1 MVNEILDAFKD
12 GKQDNAVFWIKA
24 KGRMILIQY
33 FALRD
38 TKGKYI
44 GTLEASQDIT
54 DIVKLE
60 GERRLLQFSK

>member
-44 GTLEASQDIT
+44 GGH
-54 DIVKLE
+54 
-60 GERRLLQFSK
+60 GEDTGRTWGRFSCLQ